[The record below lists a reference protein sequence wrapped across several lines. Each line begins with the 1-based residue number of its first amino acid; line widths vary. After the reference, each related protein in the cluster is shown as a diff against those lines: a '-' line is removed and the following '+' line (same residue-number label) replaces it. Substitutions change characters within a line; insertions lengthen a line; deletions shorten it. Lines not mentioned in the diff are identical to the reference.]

1 MKLMNTYFVGNNF
14 VPERSEKHLN
24 SAFSKTK
31 RKLDKALSGSKS
43 LTRNV
48 ENGVEVSMGT

>member
-24 SAFSKTK
+24 SAFAKTK